1 MKDGN
6 LAFYRTVLVDKLR
19 LLLGDVGKLE
29 SEVMRSKKDSAT
41 LDISKFA
48 DLGSDNY
55 EVEFDMEMLE
65 SQGDE
70 IREVVAALK
79 RVDNGTFGTCV
90 KCSKKITVS
99 RLKAIP
105 YAQLCVEC
113 KKDEEENGGSH
124 RA

>member
-6 LAFYRTVLVDKLR
+6 LAFYRNCLLDKLR
-19 LLLGDVGKLE
+19 LLLGDSNKLE
-29 SEVMRSKKDSAT
+29 REVMRSKKDAAT

-48 DLGSDNY
+48 DLGSDNF
-55 EVEFDMEMLE
+55 EIDIDMEILE

-79 RVDNGTFGTCV
+79 RMEEGTFGTCAQ
-90 KCSKKITVS
+90 CSKRITPG

-105 YAQLCVEC
+105 YAKLCVEC
-113 KKDEEENGGSH
+113 KKVEDENGG
-124 RA
+124 RK